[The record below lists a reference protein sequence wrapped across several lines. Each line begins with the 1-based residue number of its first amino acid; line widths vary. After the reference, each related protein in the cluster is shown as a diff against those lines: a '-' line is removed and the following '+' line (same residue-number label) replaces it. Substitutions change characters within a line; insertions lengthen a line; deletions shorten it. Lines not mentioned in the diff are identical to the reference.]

1 MNRSEAM
8 QEFNLIDESW
18 IRAMT
23 KDCKIKEVSIK
34 EILLNS
40 HEFAGLAGETK
51 TQDFAIFRFLLAI
64 MFTVI
69 SRYDIDGNSVVLEDE
84 NKDFMMNQWREIWDM
99 GHIPSKPVENYL
111 KQWHDRFWLF
121 DDKYPFYQ
129 STVVKAKKGT
139 YLTSAKLIGTIF
151 ESNNKQRL
159 FADRIEDGKVLS
171 YPEAARWLLHLNS
184 FDDIA
189 SKSPVT
195 PKRPWVGHLSLI
207 AVKGKSFFETILLN
221 LPAGLDSERGV
232 FHEKPSWE
240 NDNNIDEFNRL
251 IPVPDNEAALLSL
264 QSRRIML
271 NREADNVNGYYISG
285 GDYFEDTELF
295 DREYMTLWLAYKEKG
310 GGKNAVLKFKPKV
323 YTSAKK
329 VWRDFGS
336 VVGLKIDEEDSST
349 SKRPG
354 IINWLENLRY
364 DGIIDRSY
372 MLNIVTAAVIYDYGQ
387 ATSLPVKDT
396 ISDSLNFHVQLL
408 GDSQKEYCRQIIMEI
423 EKCEKAA
430 YWVGILYKSLQ
441 VASGRADKDAKTEL
455 SGEADS
461 KLQFYDDI
469 DRPFRLWLA
478 SISSEEDI
486 NEACISIEKK
496 LRNIAFNFGNSI
508 SRQADRQVIF
518 SHREIPVFSPDSKK
532 QNAAEYIS
540 KALNLYFA
548 KIAKIFDKAGDLNG
562 ETDKG
567 RSGI

>member
-1 MNRSEAM
+1 MCRPTVEM
-8 QEFNLIDESW
+8 RQGG
-18 IRAMT
+18 T
-23 KDCKIKEVSIK
+23 H
-34 EILLNS
+34 LL
-40 HEFAGLAGETK
+40 
-51 TQDFAIFRFLLAI
+51 
-64 MFTVI
+64 
-69 SRYDIDGNSVVLEDE
+69 YD
-84 NKDFMMNQWREIWDM
+84 K
-99 GHIPSKPVENYL
+99 
-111 KQWHDRFWLF
+111 
-121 DDKYPFYQ
+121 
-129 STVVKAKKGT
+129 
-139 YLTSAKLIGTIF
+139 
-151 ESNNKQRL
+151 
-159 FADRIEDGKVLS
+159 
-171 YPEAARWLLHLNS
+171 
-184 FDDIA
+184 
-189 SKSPVT
+189 
-195 PKRPWVGHLSLI
+195 
-207 AVKGKSFFETILLN
+207 
-221 LPAGLDSERGV
+221 
-232 FHEKPSWE
+232 
-240 NDNNIDEFNRL
+240 FNRL

-264 QSRRIML
+264 QSRRILL

-295 DREYMTLWLAYKEKG
+295 DREYMTLWLSYKEKG
-310 GGKNAVLKFKPKV
+310 GGKNAALKFKPKV

-336 VVGLKIDEEDSST
+336 VVGLKTDEEDSST

-364 DGIIDRSY
+364 NGIIDRSY

-408 GDSQKEYCRQIIMEI
+408 GDSQKEYCRQILMEI

-508 SRQADRQVIF
+508 SRQADRQIIF